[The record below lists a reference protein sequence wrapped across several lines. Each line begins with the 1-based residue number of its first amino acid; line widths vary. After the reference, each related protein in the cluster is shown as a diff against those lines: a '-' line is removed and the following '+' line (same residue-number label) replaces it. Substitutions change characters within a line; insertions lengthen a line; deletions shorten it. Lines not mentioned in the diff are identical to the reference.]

1 MALTKATVALDACQ
15 EIAQNTVLEG
25 TTEEV
30 SDAYD
35 AVLYVWWA
43 LTNATAH
50 TGTKVKVQVSTDT
63 TGDED
68 WSDLTELVVGVGTTN
83 LEVITNNP
91 AAIGTTA
98 FTCSSTTG
106 YTAATWV
113 FLEDVTTF
121 ANSEWLYLTAVA
133 ANTSVTAI
141 DGSTREHAANSILNS
156 QAGAMTP
163 VAIPFSAQRVRVI
176 YDNTYDADGATVA
189 IKSQLVE
196 VTAVS

>member
-50 TGTKVKVQVSTDT
+50 TGTKIKVQISTDNS
-63 TGDED
+63 GDED
-68 WSDLTELVVGVGTTN
+68 WSDLTELVVGIGTTN

-91 AAIGTTA
+91 AAIGTTV

-106 YTAATWV
+106 YTAGTWV
-113 FLEDVTTF
+113 FLEDVSTF
-121 ANSEWLYLTAVA
+121 ANSEWLYLTTVTS
-133 ANTSVTAI
+133 NTSVTAI
-141 DGSTREHAANSILNS
+141 DGSTREHAQNSILNS
-156 QAGAMTP
+156 VAGAMTP
-163 VAIPFSAQRVRVI
+163 VVIPFSAQRVRVI